1 MHSLIHIIPDAPQNA
16 ATLAAVALAGAAA
29 GFLVG
34 YLRCRAR
41 SCECPAVPAMSFG
54 NRVHTLLWSAIGGL
68 LTSVGSHWAVSTGAA
83 DRFIQLIEWLISK
96 GSVLLG

>member
-1 MHSLIHIIPDAPQNA
+1 MHTLIHLIPGAPQNT

-41 SCECPAVPAMSFG
+41 NCERAAAPAMSFG
-54 NRVHTLLWSAIGGL
+54 NRVHTLFWSVIWGL
-68 LTSVGSHWAVSTGAA
+68 LTSVGGHWAVSTGAA
-83 DRFIQLIEWLISK
+83 DRLIQLIGWLISQ
-96 GSVLLG
+96 GALLLG